1 MERTLRLFF
10 VLFLGIV
17 SGWSQNDECANAI
30 ELTPANTCNAVSGSF
45 NGATRT
51 TPQPNCATTASQDVW
66 YRFTATQAT
75 MSITVAPAG
84 GLNVAFEVLEANCTG
99 TSVVCIGQFGGG
111 STESYFGNI
120 FTIGTTYFVRVMNAS
135 SGTSTAGF
143 TICVQQFAPPA
154 NDECANAVT
163 LTPAQTCNATSG
175 TFSGSSRTTAAPTCA
190 NTASQDVWYRFV
202 ATDPTMS
209 VTVVP
214 NGNVNVAFDVLDGS
228 CTGTSVAC
236 ISQFGSGSTE
246 SYFNNNFVVG
256 NTYFVRV
263 LNASAGLATNSF
275 TICVQNYPTP
285 ANDECANAV
294 TLTPALTCNA
304 TSGTFSGSSR
314 TTAAPTCA
322 NTASQDVWYRFVA
335 TDPTMSITVVPNGNV
350 NVAFD
355 VLDGSC
361 TGTSVA
367 CISQF
372 GSGSTESYF
381 NNNFVVGNTYF
392 VRVLNASVGL
402 ATNSFTIC
410 VQNYPTPANDEC
422 ANAVTLTPALT
433 CNATSGTFSGSSRT
447 TAAPTCANTASQDV
461 WYRFVATDPTMSV
474 TVVPNGNVNVAF
486 DVLDGSCTGASVACI
501 SQLGVGSTESYLNNN
516 FVVGNTYFVRVLN
529 ASAGLATN
537 SFTICVQNYPTPANN
552 ECANAVILTP
562 ALTCNATSGTFSG
575 SSRTTAAPTCA
586 SASIQ
591 DVWYS
596 FTATDTSNR
605 ITVVPNNNLN
615 VAFEVYSG
623 SCSGTVF
630 SCIGQFGAGSTET
643 LLASNFVVGTTYF
656 IRVLHSSASLVTGG
670 FTICVQNIPTQPN
683 DLCANAITLTPSPT
697 CNGTSGSFNGAT
709 ISTAAP
715 ACANTA
721 SQDVWYQFTATDP
734 TMSVSVGPNSNLNV
748 GFEIF
753 TGSCTGTSIAC
764 VSQTSTGVSEF
775 FVNTNFV
782 VGTTYFVRVFNV
794 SASLSTLNFIICVQN
809 YPQPANDVCA
819 NAQVLTP
826 ASLCNPTSGTMSG
839 ALISGSVPACVTSSP
854 HDVWYQFTATD
865 PTMEITVTPQNNLN
879 VAFEV
884 YSGSCS
890 GTLLGCFNN
899 GGSGA
904 SENFL
909 NSNFTVG
916 TVYFVRVLSAT
927 ASINTAGFTICVQN
941 YPTPAN
947 NTCADALLLTPAE
960 TCVATSATFA
970 GSTLNGGVPT
980 CAPNAGQDLWF
991 QFTATAPTM
1000 SVSVGPNT
1008 NLNVA
1013 FEIYAESCTGALV
1026 ACQNQTGSSVAE
1038 FYVNTNFVVGTTY
1051 FVRVLNTAAALS
1063 TLNFVICVQN
1073 YPQPNNDACASAQVL
1088 TPGTS
1093 CVLTSG
1099 TFNGATATGTIPSC
1113 VTASTQDVWYQFTA
1127 NNATTSITVNPV
1139 NNFNIVLELF
1149 EGSCTGTALACVNTG
1164 GNGASEVYLNTI
1176 FVPGTV
1182 YFVRVASA
1190 TSGVITNGFTICVQS
1205 FPQPTNDACANAT
1218 PLTPSNACNGPVVSL
1233 AGATIEAPAPTCAAV
1248 ASQDVWY
1255 SFVAPLSTMTVQLT
1269 GGNSVNHGFQVYE
1282 ASCSGTVINCMS
1294 QAGTSATEIVNLT
1307 NLTVGTTYLIR
1318 VFNVNATLT
1327 TAANFVV
1334 CVYNNALNVAEIALA
1349 DLRLY
1354 PNPVQTELT
1363 WTTPVDF
1370 NSYTIVNA
1378 LGQTVRQGV
1387 LTAASLDVSNLPQGS
1402 YWIRLS
1408 DDTQSVVRPF
1418 VKK

>member
-1 MERTLRLFF
+1 MERKLRLLF
-10 VLFLGIV
+10 VLFTGIL

-51 TPQPNCATTASQDVW
+51 TPQPTCASTASQDVW

-75 MSITVAPAG
+75 MSVTVVPAG
-84 GLNVAFEVLEANCTG
+84 GLNVAFEVLEGSCTG

-120 FTIGTTYFVRVMNAS
+120 FTPGTPYFIRVMNAS

-143 TICVQQFAPPA
+143 TVCVQQFAPSA

-163 LTPAQTCNATSG
+163 LTPALTCNATSG
-175 TFSGSSRTTAAPTCA
+175 TFSGSSRTTAAPACA
-190 NTASQDVWYRFV
+190 TTASQDVWYRFV

-236 ISQFGSGSTE
+236 IGQFGGGSTE

-263 LNASAGLATNSF
+263 LNASAGLATNAF

-314 TTAAPTCA
+314 TTTAPACA
-322 NTASQDVWYRFVA
+322 TTASQDVWYRFVA
-335 TDPTMSITVVPNGNV
+335 TDPTMSVTVVPNGNV

-355 VLDGSC
+355 VLDSSC

-392 VRVLNASVGL
+392 VRVLNASAGL
-402 ATNSFTIC
+402 ATNAFTIC

-447 TAAPTCANTASQDV
+447 TP
-461 WYRFVATDPTMSV
+461 
-474 TVVPNGNVNVAF
+474 
-486 DVLDGSCTGASVACI
+486 
-501 SQLGVGSTESYLNNN
+501 
-516 FVVGNTYFVRVLN
+516 
-529 ASAGLATN
+529 
-537 SFTICVQNYPTPANN
+537 
-552 ECANAVILTP
+552 
-562 ALTCNATSGTFSG
+562 
-575 SSRTTAAPTCA
+575 APTCA
-586 SASIQ
+586 SASNQ

-596 FTATDTSNR
+596 FTATDSSNR
-605 ITVVPNNNLN
+605 ITVVPLNNLN

-623 SCSGTVF
+623 SCTGTVF

-643 LLASNFVVGTTYF
+643 LLASNFVVGTTYY

-697 CNGTSGSFNGAT
+697 CNATSGAFNGAT
-709 ISTAAP
+709 LSTAAP

-734 TMSVSVGPNSNLNV
+734 TMSVSVGPNSSLNV

-753 TGSCTGTSIAC
+753 AGSCTGTSIAC

-775 FVNTNFV
+775 FVNSNFV

-794 SASLSTLNFIICVQN
+794 SAALSTLNFVICVQN
-809 YPQPANDVCA
+809 YPQPANDACA

-826 ASLCNPTSGTMSG
+826 SNLCNPTSGTMSG
-839 ALISGSVPACVTSSP
+839 ALFSGPAAACVPTSP

-865 PTMEITVTPQNNLN
+865 PTMGITVTPLNNLN

-884 YSGSCS
+884 YSGSCT

-904 SENFL
+904 TETFL
-909 NSNFTVG
+909 NSTFEVG
-916 TVYFVRVLSAT
+916 SVYYVRVLSAT
-927 ASINTAGFTICVQN
+927 AQINTAGFTICIQN

-947 NTCADALLLTPAE
+947 NTCANALVLTPAE

-970 GSTLNGGVPT
+970 GSTLNGGVST

-1000 SVSVGPNT
+1000 SVSVGPST

-1013 FEIYAESCTGALV
+1013 FEIYSNSCTGTLV
-1026 ACQNQTGSSVAE
+1026 ACQNQTGSSVSE
-1038 FYVNTNFVVGTTY
+1038 FYVDTNFVVGTTY
-1051 FVRVLNTAAALS
+1051 YVRVLNTTASLS
-1063 TLNFVICVQN
+1063 TLGFVICVQN
-1073 YPQPNNDACASAQVL
+1073 YPQPANDACANAQVL
-1088 TPGTS
+1088 TSSTS
-1093 CVLTSG
+1093 CALTTG
-1099 TFNGATATGTIPSC
+1099 TFNGATATGAIPSC
-1113 VTASTQDVWYQFTA
+1113 VTSSIQDVWYQFTA
-1127 NNATTSITVNPV
+1127 TQATTSITVNPG
-1139 NNFNIVLELF
+1139 NNFNVVLEVF
-1149 EGSCTGTALACVNTG
+1149 EGSCTGTAIACINTV
-1164 GNGASEVYLNTI
+1164 GNGASEVYLNNN
-1176 FVPGTV
+1176 FVPGNV

-1190 TSGVITNGFTICVQS
+1190 TNGVITSTFTICVQG
-1205 FPQPTNDACANAT
+1205 FPQPANDACANAT
-1218 PLTPSNACNGPVVSL
+1218 PITPSNACNGPVVSL
-1233 AGATIEAPAPTCAAV
+1233 AGATIEAPAPTCAAT

-1255 SFVAPLSTMTVQLT
+1255 SFVAPLSSMTVQISGGT
-1269 GGNSVNHGFQVYE
+1269 GVNHGFQVYE
-1282 ASCSGTVINCMS
+1282 TSCSGSVINCMS
-1294 QAGTSATEIVNLT
+1294 QAGTSATEIVNLN
-1307 NLTVGTTYLIR
+1307 NLTVGATYLIR
-1318 VFNVNATLT
+1318 VFNVNAALT

-1334 CVYNNALNVAEIALA
+1334 CVYNNALTVGEIALA
-1349 DLRLY
+1349 DLRLF

-1363 WTTPVDF
+1363 WTAPVDF
-1370 NSYTIVNA
+1370 SAYTIVNA
-1378 LGQTVRQGV
+1378 LGQTVRQGT
-1387 LTAASLDVSNLPQGS
+1387 LTGASLDVADLPQGT

-1408 DDTQSVVRPF
+1408 DTTQSVVRPF